1 MKFWLTVK
9 GDGNQ
14 KNSNDASGRRCPL
27 FCCLKSGVPGLE
39 RECRL
44 VRQPRSLAN
53 KAFESVIAIAVGV
66 VKQVR
71 LMIWLREPK
80 LAGCGLAENLGCNR
94 PSTGLGKGFPE
105 GLPGL
110 LGQLALLRS
119 SVNNHRTV
127 LTAPIV
133 TLPLALSGVVV
144 FPKHFQQVSR
154 ARAGGVVDYAGSFG
168 VPSLTCTDIFI
179 SGVRP
184 VTSQIA
190 YRRVDDPGLAPKNA
204 FHSPKTSHR
213 YVKNLVGKGPRPGE
227 RGFEHGVNIGQGGP
241 GIVLK
246 AKIHNPSVTPC
257 TGIVLGGVSLP
268 ATELLDS
275 KACFSR

>member
-1 MKFWLTVK
+1 M
-9 GDGNQ
+9 
-14 KNSNDASGRRCPL
+14 
-27 FCCLKSGVPGLE
+27 PGLQ

-53 KAFESVIAIAVGV
+53 KTFESVIAIAVGV

-80 LAGCGLAENLGCNR
+80 LAGCGQAENLGCNR

-105 GLPGL
+105 GFPGL

-127 LTAPIV
+127 LTASIV

-179 SGVRP
+179 SGMRP

-190 YRRVDDPGLAPKNA
+190 YRRVDNPGLAPKNA

-227 RGFEHGVNIGQGGP
+227 RGLKHGVDAGLGRFRV
-241 GIVLK
+241 VLK
-246 AKIHNPSVTPC
+246 AKIHNPSVSPC
-257 TGIVLGGVSLP
+257 AGIVLGGVSLP

-275 KACFSR
+275 KACFSQ